1 MALLALSLFALALGP
16 LMVRFVLS
24 QDRTTSLIDAFS
36 GTTIAGLVLL
46 HVVPDAV
53 KAVGWPAATWLAL
66 GLALP
71 LFAQRLYPTVERF
84 PPVVAAL
91 GLVALAGHGV
101 LDGVALST
109 ATLEPQLAAAVVL
122 HRLPMGLGM
131 WVFGVSVTGRRAA
144 TLMLLTEA
152 GATVLGF
159 AAGDSVSTLLAGP
172 ALNYLQAFMAGMVLH
187 VVAGRGSHGHAAH
200 PHGVRDGS
208 HSEPVPPWVAFRR
221 ALTWPTAVG
230 LGLGVVSLAAM
241 QWFG

>member
-1 MALLALSLFALALGP
+1 LALLALSLFALALGP

-53 KAVGWPAATWLAL
+53 KAV
-66 GLALP
+66 P